1 MNRGV
6 RLVTVAALL
15 VAAGCGG
22 RYGYAGPSPYTVEVY
37 SMGGGSYFV
46 LPDSP
51 CARSGGRRSSA
62 KMMPGPPGPE
72 VVVAAAAGPV
82 GVAGPPGPPGPGGAP
97 GAAGTPGRPGP
108 AGPAGPPGPA
118 GGPGPAGPVGPT
130 GPPGKTS
137 WVPAEDIHF
146 AVGSTQMLA
155 HCTDKIEHLVAW
167 LGANPIVQ
175 VGLDGHAAE
184 AQPAERALAP
194 GRVQVVRAVLIE
206 HGVDPH
212 RIHIGEFGERQPV
225 CTVST
230 EQCRSLNRRIEV
242 LFTTRQL

>member
-15 VAAGCGG
+15 AAAGCGG
-22 RYGYAGPSPYTVEVY
+22 TYGYAGPSPYTVEVY
-37 SMGGGSYFV
+37 SMGNGSYYV

-51 CARSGGRRSSA
+51 CARSGGKRSTA
-62 KMMPGPPGPE
+62 KAMPGPPGPE
-72 VVVAAAAGPV
+72 VTLTAAAGPTGTV
-82 GVAGPPGPPGPGGAP
+82 GLAGPPGSGGASGP
-97 GAAGTPGRPGP
+97 AGAFGLEGP

-118 GGPGPAGPVGPT
+118 GAPGPAGPAGPT
-130 GPPGKTS
+130 GPPGRTS

-146 AVGSTQMLA
+146 AAGSTQMLA
-155 HCTDKIEHLVAW
+155 HCTDKIQHLVAW
-167 LGANPIVQ
+167 LEANPIVQ

-184 AQPAERALAP
+184 AQPEERALAP
-194 GRVQVVRAVLIE
+194 DRVQVVRAVLIE
-206 HGVDPH
+206 YGIDER
-212 RIHIGEFGERQPV
+212 RIHVGDFGDGHPV

-242 LFTTRQL
+242 LFTTHPL